1 MESDDNDSDDV
12 IREKLIENEFKRHAN
27 SGFRDGFEEGRVKT
41 FERALQ
47 DGYEEGFDKH
57 FAIYRSKGI
66 AKAVNLRTTDY
77 KERQVEELKIE
88 NAQLLEDIKAID
100 DKYKRALADMENQRQ
115 RYNRLIAET
124 KEFAVHGFCKDLI
137 EITDVMSMALQNIK
151 PEEVG
156 KDNYEGISMID
167 KRIVS
172 IFKKHGLI
180 SLNPKGEKF
189 DPNKHQ
195 AMFEIPDASKEP
207 GTVGEVVKVGWQL
220 HDRIVRPAMV
230 GVWKRPEE

>member
-1 MESDDNDSDDV
+1 MALVSAQTF
-12 IREKLIENEFKRHAN
+12 RLI
-27 SGFRDGFEEGRVKT
+27 
-41 FERALQ
+41 
-47 DGYEEGFDKH
+47 
-57 FAIYRSKGI
+57 SKQLLRRT
-66 AKAVNLRTTDY
+66 ALRTASSESNQDKTAAQDAATDPLT
-77 KERQVEELKIE
+77 RQVEELKIE

-230 GVWKRPEE
+230 GVWKRPEA